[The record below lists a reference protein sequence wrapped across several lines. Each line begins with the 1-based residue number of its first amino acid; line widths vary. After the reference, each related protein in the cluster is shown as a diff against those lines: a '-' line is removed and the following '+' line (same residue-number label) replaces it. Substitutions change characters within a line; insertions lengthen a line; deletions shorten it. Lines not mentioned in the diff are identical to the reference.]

1 MRIEEVLREIIDDAA
16 FEAALDAI
24 TEDRLPPINGEFAA
38 ALTCAVLRQAVL
50 DYWSDDPELRED
62 AAGWFAECDQRPY
75 GFGFCCA
82 VLGADPRALVEAVVS
97 GRVRTL
103 PEPTS

>member
-62 AAGWFAECDQRPY
+62 AVGWFAECDQRPY

-82 VLGADPRALVEAVVS
+82 VLGADPHALVEAVVS

-103 PEPTS
+103 PEPTP